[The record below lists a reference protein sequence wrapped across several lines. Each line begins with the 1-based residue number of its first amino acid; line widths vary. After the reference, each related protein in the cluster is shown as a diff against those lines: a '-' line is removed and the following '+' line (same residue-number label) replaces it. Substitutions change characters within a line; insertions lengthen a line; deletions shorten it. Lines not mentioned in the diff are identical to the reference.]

1 MTSPHPRRWWALL
14 AMVPAALI
22 VGIDATVLGLALPA
36 LATSLH
42 ASTAELQ
49 WFVSG
54 YLLVFAAVMVPAGL
68 LADRYGRKRLL
79 LLALVVLGAGSLA
92 CAYAGSSTQFLAAR
106 MLLGVG
112 AAMVVPAAVGALPSL
127 FPAEERPKAV
137 AAIMAATML
146 GQPIGPLLGGWLLTS
161 FWWGSVFVINI
172 PVVALA
178 LLSAALLVPE
188 SRSELRPRIDL
199 AGILTS
205 SAGLA
210 FLTYGIIRAGQD
222 GWGEM
227 IAISA
232 MTAGALVLAVFAL
245 IEKRSRQPLVDLR
258 LFRSPGFTWGTLL
271 ATLVSF
277 AMMGVLF
284 VTPLYFQEVL
294 GVDAFGNGVR
304 QLPLIATLLL
314 GALLAT
320 RAAARLGAGIA
331 VSAGFAVLGLG
342 LALGGLTTAQ
352 NGSGSAVLWMAVTG
366 LGLGI
371 ALPTTMD
378 AAIGALS
385 PEHASVGSGL
395 IQALRMVGGA
405 FGAAILGS
413 VVNAAYRSE
422 LDPSGLP
429 PGIADAARE
438 SVSAGVAA
446 AGRLGSAELLQ
457 AVHTAFVNGMDI
469 ALFVCAGA
477 AAVGAGLAA
486 RYLPNR
492 EAKRAAGLHSASG
505 EAPAKGSPGVESA
518 HGATAAD

>member
-1 MTSPHPRRWWALL
+1 
-14 AMVPAALI
+14 MVPAALV
-22 VGIDATVLGLALPA
+22 VGIDATVLGLALPT
-36 LATSLH
+36 LATSLD

-68 LADRYGRKRLL
+68 LADRYGRRRLL
-79 LLALVVLGAGSLA
+79 LLALVVLGAGSVA
-92 CAYAGSSTQFLAAR
+92 CAFADTSAQFLAAR
-106 MLLGVG
+106 LLLGVG
-112 AAMVVPAAVGALPSL
+112 AAMVVPAAVGAIPSL
-127 FPAEERPKAV
+127 FPEEERPKAV

-161 FWWGSVFVINI
+161 FWWGSVFIINV

-178 LLSAALLVPE
+178 LVAAALLVPE
-188 SRSELRPRIDL
+188 SRGERRPRVDL
-199 AGILTS
+199 PGILTS
-205 SAGLA
+205 SGGLA
-210 FLTYGIIRAGQD
+210 LLTYGIVRAGQD
-222 GWGEM
+222 GWGDPV
-227 IAISA
+227 ALAA
-232 MTAGALVLAVFAL
+232 MAAGGLALAVFTL
-245 IEKRSRQPLVDLR
+245 VEKRSPQPLVDLR
-258 LFRSPGFTWGTLL
+258 LFRSPGFTWGTSL

-277 AMMGVLF
+277 AMMGVMF

-304 QLPLIATLLL
+304 QLPLIAALLL
-314 GALLAT
+314 GALLAP
-320 RAAARLGAGIA
+320 RAAARLGGA
-331 VSAGFAVLGLG
+331 VAVAAGFTVLGLG

-352 NGSGSAVLWMAVTG
+352 SGSGPAVLWMAVTG

-422 LDPSGLP
+422 LAAADLS

-438 SVSAGVAA
+438 SVSAGVAV
-446 AGRLGSAELLQ
+446 AGRLGSPDLLDAVQ
-457 AVHTAFVNGMDI
+457 AAFVHGMDI

-477 AAVGAGLAA
+477 AAAGAALAA
-486 RYLPNR
+486 RHMPSR
-492 EAKRAAGLHSASG
+492 GEERAAGFRQRASEAPVTSAS
-505 EAPAKGSPGVESA
+505 GVESA
-518 HGATAAD
+518 HGAPAAD